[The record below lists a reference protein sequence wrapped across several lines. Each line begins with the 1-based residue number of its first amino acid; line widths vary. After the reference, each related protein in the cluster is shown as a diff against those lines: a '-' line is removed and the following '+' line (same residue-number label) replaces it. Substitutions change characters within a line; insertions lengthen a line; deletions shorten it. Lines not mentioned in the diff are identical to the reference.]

1 MTKQNSHAH
10 QTCAEIPEF
19 ERLNYFYGQML
30 GAADFR
36 SEQAYFREKLKL
48 HNRCLHGY
56 GVVCG
61 LEVIPVIE
69 ETCCPPEDAEQMGA
83 IRAKLQQIEVAIDAL
98 QGKLEADGLDDDE
111 RKQIE
116 AEIAKLSAERE
127 QLRRKLEGHGK
138 SNLDGSPS
146 CDDDVPGTRIKVQ
159 CGLALDCE
167 GNEIVLR
174 QAVLIDLWALLGKT
188 GQRRLREA
196 GRGRIYL
203 GICYCGEPI
212 NPTRPIV
219 PDSCGAV
226 SDCNFGKTRES
237 VRFTATLDAPKPDE
251 RCETCCAGCGCEC
264 QLLAA
269 IDWHA
274 GSAIGPA
281 QIDNSLRR
289 AIGTYEPT
297 VITGIS
303 WEQGKTYSPSEAKE
317 VLGTER
323 EGPRSKGIEIAFSRP
338 VYAETLTPGVIDVWR
353 VQGGRGLRGMISNVE
368 CSYVDKPDSGLVS
381 SVFYRDDSGETLN
394 DGDRIIVIVRGDF
407 ILDHCCKPLDGNH
420 VGGRVPQLEAYRP
433 TAPAAAAPPPP
444 ESATEAAKAEQGP
457 TGQQAAPE
465 KCGGRSPAVPCR
477 LPPGGIGPWTS
488 GNGSAGGTF
497 ESWFYID

>member
-1 MTKQNSHAH
+1 MNKQHSHVRHA
-10 QTCAEIPEF
+10 CAEIPEF

-61 LEVIPVIE
+61 LEVTPVID
-69 ETCCPPEDAEQMGA
+69 ETCCPPEDAEEIDA
-83 IRAKLQQIEVAIDAL
+83 IRGKLDQIDVAIDAL
-98 QGKLEADGLDDDE
+98 QGKLEADGLADDE
-111 RKQIE
+111 RKRIE
-116 AEIAKLSAERE
+116 EEIARLAADRE
-127 QLRRKLEGHGK
+127 QLRRELEGHGRT
-138 SNLDGSPS
+138 NLDGSPR
-146 CDDDVPGTRIKVQ
+146 CEDDVPGTKIKVQ

-196 GRGRIYL
+196 GKGRIYL

-212 NPTRPIV
+212 NPTRPVV

-237 VRFTATLDAPKPDE
+237 VRFTGTLDAPEPDE
-251 RCETCCAGCGCEC
+251 RCETCCSGCGCEC

-269 IDWHA
+269 IDWRA
-274 GSAIGPA
+274 GSAIA
-281 QIDNSLRR
+281 ADDIDNSLRR

-303 WEQGKTYSPSEAKE
+303 WEHGKTYAPTEAKG
-317 VLGTER
+317 VLGTEGDGTR
-323 EGPRSKGIEIAFSRP
+323 TKGLEIAFSRP
-338 VYAETLTPGVIDVWR
+338 VFAETLTPGVIDVWR

-368 CSYVDKPDSGLVS
+368 CSYVDKPDSGLVP
-381 SVFYRDDSGETLN
+381 SVFIRDDSGETLN

-420 VGGRVPQLEAYRP
+420 IGGRVPQLEAYRP
-433 TAPAAAAPPPP
+433 VPPVAAAPPTPA
-444 ESATEAAKAEQGP
+444 SAAEEGKGEEKSAA
-457 TGQQAAPE
+457 QQAGGE
-465 KCGGRSPAVPCR
+465 KCGDHSSSAPCR